1 MNILIG
7 LVIAMFVIVGGYVG
21 YHASQEMTD
30 EGAEGHDIMV
40 DLEILNGNTWVI
52 DNLQYVELKKSRI

>member
-21 YHASQEMTD
+21 YHASQQPVE
-30 EGAEGHDIMV
+30 EGEGHDAI
-40 DLEILNGNTWVI
+40 LELELFSVNTESM
-52 DNLQYVELKKSRI
+52 LALEFYELKKSSL